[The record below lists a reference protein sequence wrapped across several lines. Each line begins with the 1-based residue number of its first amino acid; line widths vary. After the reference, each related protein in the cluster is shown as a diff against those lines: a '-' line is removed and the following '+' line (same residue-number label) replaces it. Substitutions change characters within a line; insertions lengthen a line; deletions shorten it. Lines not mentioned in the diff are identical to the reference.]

1 MRIGKNSNSPWRLR
15 GFIDIVRDAD
25 ELLGGVLAEV
35 GVDGDGEVVQV
46 IHLLQE
52 NTVVLF

>member
-1 MRIGKNSNSPWRLR
+1 M
-15 GFIDIVRDAD
+15 DIVRDAD
-25 ELLGGVLAEV
+25 ELLGDVLAKV

-52 NTVVLF
+52 NTVGLFRN

>member
-1 MRIGKNSNSPWRLR
+1 MLLESKE
-15 GFIDIVRDAD
+15 FIDIVRGAD
-25 ELLGGVLAEV
+25 ELLGGVLAKV

-52 NTVVLF
+52 NTIGQFQ